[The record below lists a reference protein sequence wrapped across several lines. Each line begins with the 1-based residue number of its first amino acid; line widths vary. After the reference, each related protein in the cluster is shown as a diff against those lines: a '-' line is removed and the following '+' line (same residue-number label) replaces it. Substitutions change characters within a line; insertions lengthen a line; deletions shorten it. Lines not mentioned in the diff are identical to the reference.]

1 MRLVI
6 ARIPVAILKCSA
18 VSREINFSSVEEIA
32 QFRLEQRVF
41 LDGSCIEGDCWRS
54 RRLVIARGG
63 WLTFMCL

>member
-41 LDGSCIEGDCWRS
+41 LDGSCIEGARWCS
-54 RRLVIARGG
+54 RRLAVARDGL
-63 WLTFMCL
+63 LTFICL